1 MDDREK
7 LFYFRRFFSGRDDV
21 YAFRV
26 PGEGYRPR
34 RTPEYKLTDKMI
46 IRHMAGEVMLGA
58 YPIMSNG
65 ECNWIAADFDGNNGN
80 AFDEAYKL
88 VEALREYDITP
99 LCNTSQS
106 GKGVHVRVVFG
117 DPKRSENQIG
127 VKSYLAR
134 RFMNYFI
141 DMSGVRTVKQ
151 GGAFDRLFPSQD
163 RLETS
168 RSIGNQI
175 AMPFHL
181 KAAQEREGTM
191 LLDRQFKVVPL
202 GEETWDEIELYEPLE
217 VIDLLDLLLD
227 LSIDIDEPKEEKSKE
242 ITESMKARLS
252 GDDLMFMLTN
262 CDFMTHAIFDFLSY
276 DEWVFLAANLAAFD
290 HLGGLDAFH
299 KLSRVD
305 PRYNQDAAE
314 KKYNDILGK
323 LSPTTCSRISEYWR
337 CPQLGSD
344 GQCNKFR
351 YYRRGARAPA
361 ALPFIHSIANEGTA
375 LQWMG

>member
-1 MDDREK
+1 
-7 LFYFRRFFSGRDDV
+7 
-21 YAFRV
+21 
-26 PGEGYRPR
+26 
-34 RTPEYKLTDKMI
+34 MI

-181 KAAQEREGTM
+181 KAAQERKGTM

-217 VIDLLDLLLD
+217 VLDLLDLLLD
-227 LSIDIDEPKEEKSKE
+227 LSIDIDEPKEEKTRRPLEQERVKLNE
-242 ITESMKARLS
+242 HE
-252 GDDLMFMLTN
+252 LMFMLEN
-262 CDFMTHAIFDFLSY
+262 CEFIWHAVSDFLSY

-290 HLGGLDAFH
+290 HLGGREAFH
-299 KLSRVD
+299 KISNVD
-305 PRYNQDAAE
+305 SRYNYEITD
-314 KKYNDILGK
+314 KKYDDILGR
-323 LSPTTCSRISEYWR
+323 LSPTTCSRISEYWQ
-337 CPQLGSD
+337 CPSLGLD

-361 ALPFIHSIANEGTA
+361 ALPFIYEIANEGIE
-375 LQWMG
+375 L